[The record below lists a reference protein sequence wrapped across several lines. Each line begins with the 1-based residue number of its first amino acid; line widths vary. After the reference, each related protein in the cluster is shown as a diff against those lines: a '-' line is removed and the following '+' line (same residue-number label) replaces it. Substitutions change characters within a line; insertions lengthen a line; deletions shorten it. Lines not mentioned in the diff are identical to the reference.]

1 MEKNRLPLP
10 LMCHVKQKQKD
21 IEKAKVHNFENE
33 EIEQIVA
40 AKRKF
45 AKNPYNY
52 AVQKS
57 KLIRDLV

>member
-1 MEKNRLPLP
+1 
-10 LMCHVKQKQKD
+10 MCHVKQKQKD